1 MTGTSFRGNK
11 GERCERG
18 ERCGSIETC
27 GRGGGCGKC
36 ISAGFSLVG
45 TLWVLL
51 ALSFVSASVL
61 SAIKL
66 SHDFI
71 LRDAGQFYEALRE
84 ENEKYRN
91 ELRRMGYREERNEVD

>member
-1 MTGTSFRGNK
+1 MTGTSFRGN
-11 GERCERG
+11 RG
-18 ERCGSIETC
+18 N
-27 GRGGGCGKC
+27 GCF
-36 ISAGFSLVG
+36 SAGFSLIG

-71 LRDAGQFYEALRE
+71 LRDAGHFYETLRE
-84 ENEKYRN
+84 ENEKCRS
-91 ELRRMGYREERNEVD
+91 ELRRMGYREEKNETD